1 MKYRIKLAYDTSVT
15 KVVDIKREIRSIT
28 TITIGAIA
36 SWNNIVSCNIV
47 KLFSSKMITLVL
59 NTVSF

>member
-1 MKYRIKLAYDTSVT
+1 MILAFR
-15 KVVDIKREIRSIT
+15 KKQ
-28 TITIGAIA
+28 IA